1 MKKFFNLKPSGNNEG
16 GHKFT
21 ASDRFKTI
29 VTSIICAVAIWLMV
43 VYINDP
49 SITITLNDVDIR
61 FSGEMALKEKG
72 FVITGK
78 SELPSISVSISG
90 RRSDLIDYMDS
101 VYIRVTV
108 DSANETGEHEFAT
121 SVELPTTRLTL
132 ESGGSTTVTLN
143 VEQLERKSI
152 QILTR
157 QTGSNKD
164 FLVDSQIADDYV
176 EISGAKSEI
185 DNVAY
190 GIASIDIS
198 SIAAASEGD
207 YSYTMYDK
215 NNAVIDSN
223 ETIEAQQAT
232 VHVKNTPYTKMSLP
246 VIPELSSELA
256 DEYLID
262 TSRTV
267 CTPSIV
273 EVGVSPEFTGV
284 GVGAVIDKVTDAE
297 TEFYLNSVTGLYIPY
312 ENSTVKITP
321 VLARKQTKTLRVKVT
336 AINVPEG
343 MTADFAQE
351 TDVTLVCAED
361 VDADDVTAQIDLSG
375 LDKGSHYVP
384 VSVSGPRVAS
394 FTPLS
399 LDVTLR

>member
-1 MKKFFNLKPSGNNEG
+1 MKKFFTLRSSGDNEG

-21 ASDRFKTI
+21 ASERFKTI
-29 VTSIICAVAIWLMV
+29 VTSLICAVAIWLMV

-78 SELPSISVSISG
+78 NDLPSMSISVSG

-101 VYIRVTV
+101 IYIRVSV
-108 DSANETGEHEFAT
+108 DSANETGEHQFST

-132 ESGGSTTVTLN
+132 EKGGSSAVSLN
-143 VEQLERKSI
+143 VDQLERKSI
-152 QILTR
+152 QILTK

-164 FLVDSQIADDYV
+164 FLVDSQISDDYI

-198 SIAAASEGD
+198 SISSPSEGD

-215 NNAVIDSN
+215 SNTAIDTN

-246 VIPELSSELA
+246 VIPELSSDLA

-262 TSRTV
+262 TAKTV

-273 EVGVSPEFTGV
+273 EVGVSPEFTGS
-284 GVGAVIDKVTDAE
+284 GVAAVIDKLTNTE
-297 TEFYLNSVTGLYIPY
+297 TEFYLKSVTGLYIPY
-312 ENSTVKITP
+312 ENYAVKITP
-321 VLARKQTKTLRVKVT
+321 TLAKKQTKTLRVKIT
-336 AINVPEG
+336 AKNVPDG
-343 MTADFAQE
+343 LTADFAQE
-351 TDVTLVCAED
+351 ADVTLVCAED
-361 VDADDVTAQIDLSG
+361 VDANDVNAEIDLSG
-375 LDKGSHYVP
+375 LDKGTHYVS
-384 VSVSGPRVAS
+384 VNVSGPRVAS